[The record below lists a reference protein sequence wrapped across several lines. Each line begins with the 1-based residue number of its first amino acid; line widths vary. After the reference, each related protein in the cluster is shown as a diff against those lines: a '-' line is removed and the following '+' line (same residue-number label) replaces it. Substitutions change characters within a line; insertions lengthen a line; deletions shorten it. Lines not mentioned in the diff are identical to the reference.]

1 MIRDRKGDFMEYLDM
16 ICGLLVFIGIPVT
29 ILVMFIVSLVLFVKT
44 PREDPKHKKRLR
56 MFIVF
61 SVLLALLLASVIW
74 LITMLSI
81 GIAHM

>member
-1 MIRDRKGDFMEYLDM
+1 M

-61 SVLLALLLASVIW
+61 SVLLALLFASVIW